1 MLKLFKDSF
10 VGPYFVSVM
19 WALITGL
26 KDKFVG
32 HRLGT
37 SYQFA
42 MTGKTKPNNLGKARK
57 KLHTELGEARKA
69 CNIKRNTGGIC
80 KKLDIGLAGK
90 FWQPRLLAKSV
101 PR

>member
-10 VGPYFVSVM
+10 IGPYFVSVM

-26 KDKFVG
+26 KDKLVG

-57 KLHTELGEARKA
+57 KLHKIIQNWA
-69 CNIKRNTGGIC
+69 
-80 KKLDIGLAGK
+80 KLERLATSSGT
-90 FWQPRLLAKSV
+90 LEESAKTWTSDSLESSGSPGV
-101 PR
+101 